1 MSLLYCRRSRP
12 KLTPLGSSQAY
23 VWGRNDH
30 HQITHPL
37 PPHLTTAP
45 SPDIPDTPTP
55 AAPYPFPLASLP
67 DSNVPAKLKAQQIAT
82 AAVGRNH
89 TILVTASGEAWTA
102 GWNNLGQCG
111 QPKGEHASRFARVG
125 GALLK
130 EEVVAAS
137 AGISF
142 SLFLTRAGT
151 VYAVGTGEKGVL
163 GNGRTG
169 ESIHASK
176 VLFIEQDEPLLVGGA
191 LKDKKIV
198 QITSGQYHSVALDD
212 KGYCYSWGWGGLGRL
227 GMGVQADCLVPTII
241 PSFAGAQ
248 ALTRCAHISAGPA
261 CTLFID
267 NQGMTLLCGKWKN
280 TGDGSSGQPW
290 MMPKHVQDIQSI
302 KIDRIA
308 AGGVTLFCAKK
319 KDKFDG
325 DMLVGW
331 GQGAIYGELGLG
343 VGAVKSATKP
353 MRLEA
358 MNDIELVDMAAGQ
371 NTTYFIARPPAT
383 DSAVA
388 EAGKPVEDQAAT
400 VPIPPV
406 DASTEGAPTP
416 APAPTAAPGFDLS
429 GFGFDFG
436 PPKAAS
442 PAPVVAAA
450 PAAPAA
456 DAGVSRTKAEAWE
469 AFERYPPVLDAADEC
484 QVCGSDD
491 PEFEALECEMVGLLS
506 TRRVGRDLADD

>member
-1 MSLLYCRRSRP
+1 M
-12 KLTPLGSSQAY
+12 
-23 VWGRNDH
+23 
-30 HQITHPL
+30 
-37 PPHLTTAP
+37 
-45 SPDIPDTPTP
+45 
-55 AAPYPFPLASLP
+55 
-67 DSNVPAKLKAQQIAT
+67 
-82 AAVGRNH
+82 
-89 TILVTASGEAWTA
+89 
-102 GWNNLGQCG
+102 
-111 QPKGEHASRFARVG
+111 
-125 GALLK
+125 
-130 EEVVAAS
+130 
-137 AGISF
+137 
-142 SLFLTRAGT
+142 
-151 VYAVGTGEKGVL
+151 YAVGTGEKGVL

-176 VLFIEQDEPLLVGGA
+176 VFFIEQDEPLLVGGA
-191 LKDKKIV
+191 LKDKKI
-198 QITSGQYHSVALDD
+198 IEIASGQFHSVALDD

-290 MMPKHVQDIQSI
+290 MMPKHVQDIQSM

-308 AGGVTLFCAKK
+308 AGGVTLFCAKA

-358 MNDIELVDMAAGQ
+358 MNDIHLLDIAAGQ

-383 DSAVA
+383 DSALA
-388 EAGKPVEDQAAT
+388 EANKPVDEVKPEPT
-400 VPIPPV
+400 VPIP
-406 DASTEGAPTP
+406 AP
-416 APAPTAAPGFDLS
+416 APAPAPAPVETTKSAAPTPTTGFDLS
-429 GFGFDFG
+429 GFGFEFG
-436 PPKAAS
+436 PPKPAS
-442 PAPVVAAA
+442 PAPVPVAVPVA
-450 PAAPAA
+450 PV
-456 DAGVSRTKAEAWE
+456 DKSLSRTEAEAWE
-469 AFERYPPVLDAADEC
+469 VFERYPTVYDVPDEC

-491 PEFEALECEMVGLLS
+491 PDFEALECEMVS
-506 TRRVGRDLADD
+506 WTRWRAERVGVVVE